1 MPSFK
6 TARKTFSTT
15 ARRIRI
21 DEGYLRT
28 MLGQKDK
35 SISISYIDYDDP
47 QLFAQ
52 LCFAH
57 IKVLRAFDIIRIY
70 NTWLSKIDELF
81 GSNWCESDVFIKQNP
96 DYIYSAFAHTLQS
109 IIDDKNTLVRS

>member
-6 TARKTFSTT
+6 VARKTFSTT

-21 DEGYLRT
+21 DEGYVRT

-47 QLFAQ
+47 
-52 LCFAH
+52 
-57 IKVLRAFDIIRIY
+57 
-70 NTWLSKIDELF
+70 
-81 GSNWCESDVFIKQNP
+81 
-96 DYIYSAFAHTLQS
+96 
-109 IIDDKNTLVRS
+109 